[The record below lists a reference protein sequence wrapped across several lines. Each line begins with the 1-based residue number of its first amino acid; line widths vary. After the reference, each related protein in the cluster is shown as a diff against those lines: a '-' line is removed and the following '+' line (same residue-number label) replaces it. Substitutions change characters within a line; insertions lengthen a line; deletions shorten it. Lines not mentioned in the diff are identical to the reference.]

1 MNLQRMV
8 MSAVGGVIVISILL
22 VPIHDVEQT
31 ETYFTREPL
40 TYEETFVRVTLPP
53 KTVAL
58 AMRVLWVLFF
68 PFYSTQSPS
77 LTGKG
82 QHTIVLPKQTSA

>member
-1 MNLQRMV
+1 
-8 MSAVGGVIVISILL
+8 MSHPSWMDIFAEHLTTDKIV
-22 VPIHDVEQT
+22 DQQQT
-31 ETYFTREPL
+31 F
-40 TYEETFVRVTLPP
+40 PP